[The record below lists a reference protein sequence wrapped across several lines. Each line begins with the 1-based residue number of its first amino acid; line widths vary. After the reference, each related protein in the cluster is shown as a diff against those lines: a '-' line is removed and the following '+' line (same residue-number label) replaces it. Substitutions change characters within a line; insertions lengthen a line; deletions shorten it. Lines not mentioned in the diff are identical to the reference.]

1 MSYNFKHFVPHLVF
15 GLKFAFYAVFL
26 MANCVDP
33 GQTALEGAV
42 WSGSALPY
50 AISSETFDYKI

>member
-1 MSYNFKHFVPHLVF
+1 
-15 GLKFAFYAVFL
+15 
-26 MANCVDP
+26 MAKSIDP

-50 AISSETFDYKI
+50 AITSETFEYKI